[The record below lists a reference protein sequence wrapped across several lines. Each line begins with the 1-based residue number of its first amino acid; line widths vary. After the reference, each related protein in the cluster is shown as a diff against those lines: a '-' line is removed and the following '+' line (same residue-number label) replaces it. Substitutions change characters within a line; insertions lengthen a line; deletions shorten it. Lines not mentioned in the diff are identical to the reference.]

1 MKKVLIGI
9 AAALLILVILGFT
22 FQQSIF
28 VYLMS
33 TQIAPEQDF
42 EQMAAPSPPDYSD
55 DRYWAGLPTKQD
67 PSDQMPAGVARENTG
82 VAVFF
87 VHPTSYFGKTW
98 NQPLDHADA
107 NWVVDERVLRH
118 QASVFN
124 GCCDIYAPRYRQ
136 ATFFSFMNQGDSSEK
151 ALELAYGDVVAAFGS
166 FLSRINP
173 DQPFVIAG
181 HSQGTR
187 HATQLV
193 REKVTGTP
201 LQDRLVA
208 AYLIG
213 FSITYPELAALPAC
227 DSPTQTNCAIGWNAM
242 EDESGG
248 AFGGRFSADNKLL
261 CTSPLTWRDSGDYA
275 AHELNTGAIGFPSF
289 GLAEEGEDYEAM
301 PVEVGIAD
309 AECVE
314 DGSLAIMELRSEAF
328 PQRMFGTSMHVYDY
342 SLFHMNI
349 RENVATRIGA
359 FFSD

>member
-1 MKKVLIGI
+1 MKKILIGI
-9 AAALLILVILGFT
+9 AVSVVVLVILGFT

-42 EQMAAPSPPDYSD
+42 EQMAVPNPPDYSD
-55 DRYWAGLPTKQD
+55 DQYWAGLPNKQD
-67 PSDQMPAGVARENTG
+67 PSDQMPEGVVREAKG

-107 NWVVDERVLRH
+107 NWIVDERILRH

-136 ATFFSFMNQGDSSEK
+136 ATFFSFMEQGDNSEQ
-151 ALELAYGDVVAAFGS
+151 ALELAYADVAAAFDS
-166 FLSRINP
+166 FLSRINLA
-173 DQPFVIAG
+173 QPFIIAG

-193 REKVTGTP
+193 RERVTGTA
-201 LQDRLVA
+201 LQDRMVA

-213 FSITYPELAALPAC
+213 FSVTYPELSSLPAC

-248 AFGGRFSADNKLL
+248 AFGGVGAGEKLL
-261 CTSPLTWRDSGDYA
+261 CTNPLNWRDGGGYA
-275 AHELNTGAIGFPSF
+275 AHDQNTGAIGFPTF

-301 PVEVGIAD
+301 PVEIGIAD
-309 AECVE
+309 AKCVD
-314 DGSLAIMELRSEAF
+314 DGSLAIMELRSNAF

-349 RENVATRIGA
+349 RANVATRIAA
-359 FFSD
+359 FSSN

>member
-1 MKKVLIGI
+1 MKKALIGI
-9 AAALLILVILGFT
+9 AVTLVILVVLGFT
-22 FQQSIF
+22 FQRSIA

-33 TQIAPEQDF
+33 TQIAPELDF
-42 EQMAAPSPPDYSD
+42 EQMAAPNPPDYSD
-55 DRYWAGLPTKQD
+55 DQYWAALPDKQD
-67 PSDQMPAGVARENTG
+67 PSDQMPEGVVREDAG

-107 NWVVDERVLRH
+107 NWIVDERVLRH

-124 GCCDIYAPRYRQ
+124 GCCDVYAPRYRQ
-136 ATFFSFMNQGDSSEK
+136 ATFFSFMDQDDNAEK
-151 ALELAYGDVVAAFGS
+151 ALELAYADVVAAFES

-173 DQPFVIAG
+173 GQPFVIAG

-193 REKVTGTP
+193 REEVTGTL

-208 AYLIG
+208 AYLVG
-213 FSITYPELAALPAC
+213 FSVTYPELAALPAC
-227 DSPTQTNCAIGWNAM
+227 DSPTQTSCAIGWNAM
-242 EDESGG
+242 EGGSGG
-248 AFGGRFSADNKLL
+248 AFGGGRQLL
-261 CTSPLTWRDSGDYA
+261 CTNPLNWRDNGDYA
-275 AHELNTGAIGFPSF
+275 AHELNAGAIGYLTY
-289 GLAEEGEDYEAM
+289 GLAEEGEDYEVM
-301 PVEVGIAD
+301 PVEIGIAD

-328 PQRMFGTSMHVYDY
+328 PQRMFGSSMHVYDY

-349 RENVATRIGA
+349 RENVATRISA
-359 FFSD
+359 FYSR